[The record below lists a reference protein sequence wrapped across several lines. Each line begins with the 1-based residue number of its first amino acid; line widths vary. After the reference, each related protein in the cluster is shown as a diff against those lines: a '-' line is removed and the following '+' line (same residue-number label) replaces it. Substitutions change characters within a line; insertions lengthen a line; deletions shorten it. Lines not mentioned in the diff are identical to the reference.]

1 MHSWNL
7 HDMPDLSGRT
17 AVVTGANSGIG
28 AVTALA
34 LARSGART
42 LLACRDPERG
52 RRALEAVRR
61 AAPRSDTRLVRLDL
75 ADLASVAEAADTI
88 AKEADGRLD
97 LLVNNAGVMALPPLR
112 TADGFEMQFGTNHL
126 GHFALTLRLLPVL
139 GAAGPARVVTLSS
152 LGHRIGRIDLG
163 NLNAERGYSKWGAY
177 AQSKLANLLF
187 TAELDRRARA
197 SGRDLLALAA
207 HPGLSATE
215 LGQAGPKLAG
225 RNWAAKLERAS
236 RLYTQPASAGA
247 LPALYAATLPDAP
260 GGSYYGPGR
269 LGETRGAPAEAC
281 KSARA
286 RDMDMARALWDESA
300 RLTGLDWDLV

>member
-1 MHSWNL
+1 MSSWKL

-42 LLACRDPERG
+42 VLACRDAERG

-61 AAPRSDTRLVRLDL
+61 AAPRSDARLVRLDL
-75 ADLASVAEAADTI
+75 ADLGSVAEAADAL
-88 AKEADGRLD
+88 AKEVDGRLD

-139 GAAGPARVVTLSS
+139 GVNGPARVVTLSS
-152 LGHRIGRIDLG
+152 LGHRIGRIDLE

-197 SGRDLLALAA
+197 SGRDLTALAA
-207 HPGLSATE
+207 HPGLAATE
-215 LGQAGPKLAG
+215 LGQAGPKLSG
-225 RNWAAKLERAS
+225 RRWAARLERAS

-247 LPALYAATLPDAP
+247 LPTLYAATLPAAP
-260 GGSYYGPGR
+260 GGSYYGPGC
-269 LGETRGAPAEAC
+269 LGETRGAPAEART
-281 KSARA
+281 SARA
-286 RDMDMARALWDESA
+286 RDMVMARALWEESA
-300 RLTGLDWDLV
+300 RLTGLDPDAV